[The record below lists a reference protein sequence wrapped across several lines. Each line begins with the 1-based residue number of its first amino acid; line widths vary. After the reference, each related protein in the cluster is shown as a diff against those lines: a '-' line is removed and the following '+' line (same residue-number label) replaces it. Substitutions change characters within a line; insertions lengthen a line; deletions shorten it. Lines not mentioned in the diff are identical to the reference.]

1 MFKYTSR
8 KPGQATFRQG
18 EQPAKGAPGIQ
29 ELGALLRE
37 RREAMGASL
46 AEVETATRIRQKYL
60 AALESDEWNL
70 LPGEVIGR
78 GFLRN
83 YATYLGLDPTEIIER
98 RRAVA
103 DPSLAGALSNISAGA
118 PLPPMREVDYRPKD
132 VAIRDE
138 PEAIEQRE
146 INLKPMF
153 TVLSLLAL
161 LLFVGW
167 GLTRYGDQ
175 VSAGFG
181 SLVQGVQTSIAYAPT
196 ATATR
201 TPTPQA
207 PPPQGGDQNNGTPA
221 SGVVMQSTETPGG
234 GQGGSNNGGAN
245 VATTP
250 VTKTAEL
257 ILVPTNTPASA
268 AITDTTGTTNTTEAA
283 APTDTPAPTVA
294 PTNTPEPTQP
304 PAETPTETPTETP
317 APAPAVVPAACAD
330 PRSVIS
336 SPGVNQVVAGAV
348 PITGRAV
355 HEDFDRYKL
364 EFAPGANAGGGFT
377 YFAGDANQVDGGVL
391 GTLNTTSL
399 PNGAYTIQLTVVDK
413 TGNYPPPC
421 QVSVVIQN

>member
-8 KPGQATFRQG
+8 KPVQAIFRQG
-18 EQPAKGAPGIQ
+18 EQSARNASAPSIQ

-60 AALESDEWNL
+60 AALESDEWDL

-83 YATYLGLDPTEIIER
+83 YATYLGLDPTEVIER

-146 INLKPMF
+146 IRLGPIF
-153 TVLSLLAL
+153 TVLGLLAL

-167 GLTRYGDQ
+167 GLTHYGDQ

-181 SLVQGVQTSIAYAPT
+181 SLVEGVQTSIAYAPT

-207 PPPQGGDQNNGTPA
+207 TPAQVGAQDQGTP
-221 SGVVMQSTETPGG
+221 VMKQSDNS
-234 GQGGSNNGGAN
+234 SNNVVGPTKE
-245 VATTP
+245 ATRRI
-250 VTKTAEL
+250 EI
-257 ILVPTNTPASA
+257 ILVPTDTPAST
-268 AITDTTGTTNTTEAA
+268 AITNTTTSTDITNTTQAA
-283 APTDTPAPTVA
+283 APTPVPTDTPAPTTA
-294 PTNTPEPTQP
+294 PTNTPAPT
-304 PAETPTETPTETP
+304 EGPTETPTETP
-317 APAPAVVPAACAD
+317 TVTPAPVIAAAACAD
-330 PRSVIS
+330 QRSVIS
-336 SPGVNQVVAGAV
+336 SPGVNQVVSGAV
-348 PITGRAV
+348 PIAGRAV
-355 HEDFDRYKL
+355 HENFDRYKL

-377 YFAGDANQVDGGVL
+377 FFAGDANQIDGGVL
-391 GTLNTTSL
+391 GTLNTASL
-399 PNGAYTIQLTVVDK
+399 PNGAYTIQLTVIDK

-421 QVSVVIQN
+421 QVSVVVQN